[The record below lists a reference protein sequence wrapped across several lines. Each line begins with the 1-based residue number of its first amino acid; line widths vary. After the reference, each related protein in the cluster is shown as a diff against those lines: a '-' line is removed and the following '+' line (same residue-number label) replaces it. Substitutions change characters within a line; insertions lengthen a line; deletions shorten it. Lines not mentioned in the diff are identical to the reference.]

1 MAERTEKGEAPAPA
15 MFMAQDPEAFARNF
29 AKAVEQGGRA
39 LAAYLRPREEGKA
52 AEEIADVA
60 TEVMKTLGRVGEYWS
75 SDPARFMDAQSRLF
89 ANYMTIWQNA
99 FSQAAGAGKS
109 AGIAPKAGDKRFADP
124 TWTENPIFNSLKQLY
139 LATARWAEELVDE
152 AEGVDERTRQ
162 KARFYVEQINNALAP
177 TNFLLTNPEVL
188 KETAASNAE
197 NLARGMK
204 MLAEDLEAGKGN
216 LRIRQTDPKKFKVGE
231 NIAATPGKVV
241 FQNDVLQLIQYEQ
254 TTPTVLKRPLLI
266 VPPWI
271 NKFYIL
277 DLAPDKS
284 MVRWLLDKGHTVF
297 VISWVNPDE
306 RHALKSFQD
315 YMQEGI
321 LAAVDAIEKA
331 TGEKKINAVG
341 YCVGGT
347 LLAATLGY
355 MAAVGDERIASAT
368 FLAAQVDFEHAGDLK
383 VFFDADR
390 LADIEADMKKA
401 GYLEGSRMA
410 NAFNLLRSNDLIWPY
425 VVNNYLRGKEPFPF
439 DLLHWNSD
447 ATRMP
452 AANHSFYLR
461 NCYLQNNLSKGR
473 LQLAGETIDL
483 SKVTIPIYE
492 LATREDH
499 IAPAKSVFVGAG
511 AFGGPVRFVLA
522 GSGHIAG
529 VVNPPARKKY
539 QHWVGGPPEGTLE
552 EWIEAAEERPGSWW
566 DDWQAW
572 VEGLDGKRLKKR
584 RKPGGTKL
592 KPIEDAPGS
601 YVMMQA

>member
-1 MAERTEKGEAPAPA
+1 

-29 AKAVEQGGRA
+29 AKAVEQGGRT

-52 AEEIADVA
+52 AEDIADVA

-99 FSQAAGAGKS
+99 FSQAAGDGKS
-109 AGIAPKAGDKRFADP
+109 AGIAPKAVDKRFADP

-254 TTPTVLKRPLLI
+254 TTPAVLKRHLLL
-266 VPPWI
+266 VPPGI
-271 NKFYIL
+271 NKFYVL
-277 DLAPDKS
+277 GLAPDKS

-306 RHALKSFQD
+306 RHALKGFED
-315 YMQEGI
+315 YMEEGI

-355 MAAVGDERIASAT
+355 MAAVRDERIASAT

-461 NCYLQNNLSKGR
+461 NCYLENRLSTGSMV
-473 LQLAGETIDL
+473 LDNTLLDL
-483 SKVTIPIYE
+483 SKVKVPVYN

-499 IAPAKSVFVGAG
+499 IAPAESVLYGSQF
-511 AFGGPVRFVLA
+511 FGGPVKYVLS

-529 VVNPPARKKY
+529 VVNPPASGKY
-539 QHWVGGPPEGTLE
+539 QYWTNDNIKDTTLANWLKGAQE
-552 EWIEAAEERPGSWW
+552 HKGSWW
-566 DDWQAW
+566 PDWRQW
-572 VEGLDGKRLKKR
+572 L
-584 RKPGGTKL
+584 
-592 KPIEDAPGS
+592 
-601 YVMMQA
+601 